1 MRFPALGLA
10 AGLPLLFLGVN
21 AAPTNSDS
29 KVQWIDCN
37 TNIPPIVALQN
48 GLNSTK
54 VADQPSKIAS
64 TLKSVTKSL
73 RCGRLDVPMDYSKPL
88 ADNNKIT
95 LAFTVS
101 YGPA

>member
-1 MRFPALGLA
+1 MRFSPSVGLA
-10 AGLPLLFLGVN
+10 AGLPLLLLGVN
-21 AAPTNSDS
+21 AAPAPTNSDS

-37 TNIPPIVALQN
+37 SNIPPVVAASH
-48 GLNSTK
+48 GLNSTN
-54 VADQPSKIAS
+54 VADLPSNIATAVNSITS
-64 TLKSVTKSL
+64 TL

-101 YGPA
+101 I